1 MSDTSSTEEQT
12 LPKAGLG
19 GAPVKPEPGETA
31 RMVASPPTPAEP
43 PKDEQPQDP
52 QERQP
57 GDELRKQGAPDG
69 LAEAAAGP
77 LDEGLSDADHAE
89 ANRKEAGALD
99 FLLSNPSPTPFK
111 CEVMVDTPAGLKP
124 LTFHMHQLDGK
135 RIEKLEN
142 DHTNGVGPFATV
154 DRLRLNAAKVAEATD
169 RFVDANGKEM
179 TPGDP
184 QFLADAIAPEIAF
197 ERMFRF
203 QPGVG
208 DQLAERIDQM
218 AGMTRDRV
226 GIAERETVAAV
237 GNS

>member
-1 MSDTSSTEEQT
+1 MSDTQQQEHPTP
-12 LPKAGLG
+12 PKSGLG
-19 GAPVKPEPGETA
+19 GAPAKPEPGETA
-31 RMVASPPTPAEP
+31 RMIESPPATPPEP
-43 PKDEQPQDP
+43 KGPEKPP
-52 QERQP
+52 ERQP
-57 GDELRKQGAPDG
+57 GDELREQGAPPG
-69 LAEAAAGP
+69 LVEAAGAP
-77 LDEGLSDADHAE
+77 LDEGLSASDAAE
-89 ANRKEAGALD
+89 ANQKEVGALD
-99 FLLSNPSPTPFK
+99 FMLSNPRPTPFTV
-111 CEVMVDTPAGLKP
+111 EVQVDTPAGLKP
-124 LTFHMHQLDGK
+124 LTFHMHQLDGS

-142 DHTNGVGPFATV
+142 DHTNGVGPFATI

-169 RFVDANGKEM
+169 KFVDHTGKEQ

-184 QFLADAIAPEIAF
+184 QFLGDAIAPEIAF

-226 GIAERETVAAV
+226 GIAEREMTAAV